1 MSPDTDLVESV
12 KEDSKKA
19 QDYDMKSSNSSG
31 QCHIS
36 YEHGH
41 GAYYGFS
48 HSHLSDIRAI
58 EPPEVSFEA
67 DYVVGPSSQ
76 RIVIIIVSQSDS
88 DPEAFNDKVVLDG
101 KN

>member
-1 MSPDTDLVESV
+1 
-12 KEDSKKA
+12 
-19 QDYDMKSSNSSG
+19 
-31 QCHIS
+31 
-36 YEHGH
+36 
-41 GAYYGFS
+41 
-48 HSHLSDIRAI
+48 LSDIRAI

-76 RIVIIIVSQSDS
+76 WIVIIIVSQSDS